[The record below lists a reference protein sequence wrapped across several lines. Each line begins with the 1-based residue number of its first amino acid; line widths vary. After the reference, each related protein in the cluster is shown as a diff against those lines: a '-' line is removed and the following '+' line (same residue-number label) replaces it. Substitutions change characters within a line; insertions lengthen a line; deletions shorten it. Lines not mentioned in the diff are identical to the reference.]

1 MRGMTVF
8 KRRKKTDPG
17 VGEASIEQKPQDEA
31 VPEAPWSIVEIPQ
44 SYVRVRAA
52 TRILAAVGILVLAGL
67 GIRSIA
73 APPRQAA
80 APAPTASTAP
90 IDTSAAVDVAR
101 ATARDWL
108 NLDSPQARLA
118 RLALTWKDP
127 GKAGWSGQGT
137 ASVVGEPTV
146 MSVAVRSPR
155 RIDVTVAVAVVA
167 GKADDEKAPRGQL
180 GVRVPIQIANGA
192 ASVAGEPAIVGLP
205 RPRVVPVEETFDN
218 DPEMAAATRTS
229 VERFLAAWA
238 AGDTSTAAAPG
249 ASIPAPPKGLTSA
262 ALVDWRVRDGA
273 GDTRTGKAKVTV
285 KLGAAEITSTYTI
298 TFTKVTS
305 GTATRWQVTDIN

>member
-1 MRGMTVF
+1 MRGMTLR
-8 KRRKKTDPG
+8 RRKKADSET
-17 VGEASIEQKPQDEA
+17 GEALTEQKPQDEG
-31 VPEAPWSIVEIPQ
+31 VSEAPWSIVEIPQ
-44 SYVRVRAA
+44 SYMRVRAA
-52 TRILAAVGILVLAGL
+52 TRILTAAGILVLAGL

-80 APAPTASTAP
+80 APAPTASTLP
-90 IDTSAAVDVAR
+90 IDTSAVADVAR

-108 NLDSPQARLA
+108 YLDSPQARQA
-118 RLALTWKDP
+118 RLALTWKEP

-146 MSVAVRSPR
+146 MAIAVRSPR
-155 RIDVTVAVAVVA
+155 RIDVTVAVSVVA

-205 RPRVVPVEETFDN
+205 RPRAATDEETFDN
-218 DPEMAAATRTS
+218 DPEMAAATRTGI
-229 VERFLAAWA
+229 ERFLAAWA

-262 ALVDWRVRDGA
+262 ALVDWRVRDGD

-285 KLGAAEITSTYTI
+285 KLGEAEITSTYTI
-298 TFTKVTS
+298 TFTKVIS
-305 GTATRWQVTDIN
+305 GTATRWQVTHIN

>member
-1 MRGMTVF
+1 MRGMTMLR
-8 KRRKKTDPG
+8 RRKKTDP
-17 VGEASIEQKPQDEA
+17 ETETASTEQKPQDEA

-52 TRILAAVGILVLAGL
+52 TRILTTAGILVLAGL

-90 IDTSAAVDVAR
+90 IDTSAAAGVAR

-108 NLDSPQARLA
+108 YLDSSQARQA
-118 RLALTWKDP
+118 RLALTWKEP

-137 ASVVGEPTV
+137 VSVVGEPTV
-146 MSVAVRSPR
+146 MAIAVRSPH
-155 RIDVTVAVAVVA
+155 RIDVTVAVSVVA

-180 GVRVPIQIANGA
+180 GVRVPIQIANGT

-205 RPRVVPVEETFDN
+205 RPRAATDEEPFDN
-218 DPEMAAATRTS
+218 DPEMAAATRTGI
-229 VERFLAAWA
+229 ERFLAAWA

-262 ALVDWRVRDGA
+262 TLIDWKVRDGD

-285 KLGAAEITSTYTI
+285 KLGEAEITSIYTI
-298 TFTKVTS
+298 TFTKVIS
-305 GTATRWQVTDIN
+305 GTATRWQVTHIN